1 MKFVYV
7 LPWALLAVACNQDP
21 RANLPTS
28 GAFGEQVDTTTYVTA
43 TSVYDTLNQSNEV
56 NLVVKGTVAEYCKGE
71 GCWLTLKQ
79 TSGENLLV
87 EIKDKAFQ
95 LPQGIEDKT
104 IYAAGTAYQDSTDG
118 VRLLATGIVI
128 R

>member
-1 MKFVYV
+1 M
-7 LPWALLAVACNQDP
+7 ACNQDP
-21 RANLPTS
+21 RAKLPTS
-28 GAFGEQVDTTTYVTA
+28 GAFGEQVDTATYVTVA
-43 TSVYDTLNQSNEV
+43 DALSHSSEES
-56 NLVVKGTVAEYCKGE
+56 LVVKGTVAEYCKGE

-79 TSGENLLV
+79 ASGENLLV

-104 IYAAGTAYQDSTDG
+104 VYVAATIHQDSTDG
-118 VRLLATGIVI
+118 VSLLATGMVI